1 MFLTFLQHAALCSKI
16 VCSWYVALSWQAKLQ
31 QYLQPPLT
39 VFQFLWK
46 KDLTRLQP
54 ETFEA
59 EPHHACCS
67 VTLATAARVCLPA
80 TSCSPCRFQRLHS
93 DLLPAST
100 QHTVWLFYT
109 SIMCETCLPLEGS
122 WMFSNLDH
130 LTRSDTRRHPRTR
143 RNTHEYVACI
153 KVHICTHTHTRYL
166 WRSTDVHT
174 SVPSPAGTHTHMNRY
189 LYINAVKTWR
199 HTVHTFMSWN
209 AHRHSFEFPLW
220 LGSV

>member
-153 KVHICTHTHTRYL
+153 KVHICTHTRATCGEAQMFIHLYLHLQEHTRTWIDIYTSML
-166 WRSTDVHT
+166 SRHEDIRCTHLCPEMHTDIVL
-174 SVPSPAGTHTHMNRY
+174 N
-189 LYINAVKTWR
+189 
-199 HTVHTFMSWN
+199 
-209 AHRHSFEFPLW
+209 FPC
-220 LGSV
+220 G